1 MSSNE
6 IRWSPSEKK
15 VARRAFDAALE
26 VALGKIMAEF
36 KSKVS
41 AMTTPAVMWEIEDY
55 LRQQRR
61 KIDQMFDY
69 RYSQLIVVFA
79 VLIREGY
86 LDESQLSGLSEDKR
100 EEISRFL
107 SWHARG

>member
-1 MSSNE
+1 MSFDLK
-6 IRWSPSEKK
+6 WSPSEKK

-26 VALGKIMAEF
+26 VALGKTMAEL

-41 AMTTPAVMWEIEDY
+41 GVTTPAAMWDIEDY
-55 LRQQRR
+55 LRQQRL
-61 KIDQMFDY
+61 KIDRMFDY

-86 LDESQLSGLSEDKR
+86 LDENQLSGLSEDKR
-100 EEISRFL
+100 NEIHRILAWRASE
-107 SWHARG
+107 